1 MGGCLAGS
9 AFPVKASFKEEPH
22 SDPPAA
28 ADKLDVLPPPP
39 DGAVVA
45 DEVETKNAETL
56 KNNLAEDGK
65 IEVTDSHDAA
75 AQTEGKNNI
84 PIALIDMVTIFFF
97 YCGSGSLNT
106 WPLI

>member
-1 MGGCLAGS
+1 MSGCLAGS
-9 AFPVKASFKEEPH
+9 AFSVKASSKEEPH
-22 SDPPAA
+22 SVPPAA
-28 ADKLDVLPPPP
+28 ADKLDVLLPPP

-45 DEVETKNAETL
+45 DEVETKNAEIL

-65 IEVTDSHDAA
+65 IEVTDSHDEA

-84 PIALIDMVTIFFF
+84 SIAIIDTVMSFFF
-97 YCGSGSLNT
+97 YCGAGSLIA